1 MESPSSDVWWDKLSR
16 VADGSV
22 GTENEEL
29 QHMLKAVLER
39 AESKSLPRGRGNG
52 FLSDDHSGSSSS
64 NLHVP
69 ITGGID
75 DVSSPPPP
83 PPQIT
88 EEPTL
93 KNIKREQRVSGRL
106 VATSQPIGAP
116 AFSKAPSSDRA
127 ATNQDAEKPSLVE
140 YKANQSSVKQTN
152 SVNGG
157 RQAIL
162 SAPAASAAT
171 APMSRIS
178 SSLPS
183 DSAFLHSQTGRD
195 LPTAKKTAIEV
206 PNLPPTSTDPPSSIS
221 LSVENANPIPS
232 RKLSA
237 VPGGQD
243 LVASRMASLKL
254 RLADA
259 ASGSKSTLNGGISYR
274 KSIIASKSIEN
285 NKPTETAASTENIK
299 VTNTT
304 AEVLPSPFE
313 KEALELENELVQ
325 MQKALK
331 DRMSRYRE
339 LQSYPLSQS
348 SSQK

>member
-1 MESPSSDVWWDKLSR
+1 M
-16 VADGSV
+16 
-22 GTENEEL
+22 
-29 QHMLKAVLER
+29 
-39 AESKSLPRGRGNG
+39 
-52 FLSDDHSGSSSS
+52 
-64 NLHVP
+64 
-69 ITGGID
+69 
-75 DVSSPPPP
+75 
-83 PPQIT
+83 
-88 EEPTL
+88 
-93 KNIKREQRVSGRL
+93 
-106 VATSQPIGAP
+106 
-116 AFSKAPSSDRA
+116 
-127 ATNQDAEKPSLVE
+127 E
-140 YKANQSSVKQTN
+140 YKANQSSAKQTN

-206 PNLPPTSTDPPSSIS
+206 PNLPPTSTDPPSSLS